1 MRFIDDGR
9 QRRPCE
15 PGGGASNEIPICEQP
30 ETRRTFIKQVA
41 GTSVAIAIGPN
52 LVSSA
57 LGDQSVSTSTT
68 AIERFSQGESHDQR
82 QELSPRYRST
92 CGIGEIGIV
101 GAPAAVANAVFNA
114 TGKRV
119 RDLPI
124 TPDKLI

>member
-41 GTSVAIAIGPN
+41 ETSVAIAIGPN
-52 LVSSA
+52 LASCA

-68 AIERFSQGESHDQR
+68 AITNALVKVSLTINGKNYPLDIDPRVALVKS
-82 QELSPRYRST
+82 ELSARRPLSRMQFSTRLENGFAICRSRR
-92 CGIGEIGIV
+92 I
-101 GAPAAVANAVFNA
+101 N
-114 TGKRV
+114 
-119 RDLPI
+119 
-124 TPDKLI
+124 

>member
-30 ETRRTFIKQVA
+30 ETRRTFIKQAA

-68 AIERFSQGESHDQR
+68 AITNALVKVSLTINGKNYPLDIDPRVALVKSALLGRRPQSQMPLLTRLENRFAIC
-82 QELSPRYRST
+82 RSRR
-92 CGIGEIGIV
+92 I
-101 GAPAAVANAVFNA
+101 N
-114 TGKRV
+114 
-119 RDLPI
+119 
-124 TPDKLI
+124 

>member
-30 ETRRTFIKQVA
+30 ETLRTFIKQVA

-68 AIERFSQGESHDQR
+68 AITNALVKVSLTINGKNYPLDIDLRVALVKSALLGRRPQSQMPLLTRLENGFAIC
-82 QELSPRYRST
+82 RSRR
-92 CGIGEIGIV
+92 I
-101 GAPAAVANAVFNA
+101 N
-114 TGKRV
+114 
-119 RDLPI
+119 
-124 TPDKLI
+124 